1 MRANSASTA
10 LDIASPAFFIYLFIY
25 LFIYY
30 YYFFYFFFA
39 AGAGQDG
46 GDGRSMLEPETEQLT
61 HGGSPFL
68 SRIFKMASDADP
80 VWVIAALL

>member
-10 LDIASPAFFIYLFIY
+10 LDIASPAFFYLFIY
-25 LFIYY
+25 LFIL
-30 YYFFYFFFA
+30 FFIFYFFA

-61 HGGSPFL
+61 QGGSPFL